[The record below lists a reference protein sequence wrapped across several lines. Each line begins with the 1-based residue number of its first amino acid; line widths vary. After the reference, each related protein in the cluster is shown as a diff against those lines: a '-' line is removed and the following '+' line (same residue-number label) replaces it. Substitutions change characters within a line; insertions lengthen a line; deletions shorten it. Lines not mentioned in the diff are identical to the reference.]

1 MDRPAGIFDVRYE
14 KDMAIV
20 RTGPQWAVLIGFLIL
35 LAVLPLFA
43 GSYFLGFM
51 ILTGIALIAVLG
63 LNILTGYAGQI
74 SIGHQA
80 FVAVGAYA
88 TSVLMDSFHWSFWA
102 TVPLAGIAAAAV
114 GVLFG
119 LPSFRLKMLYLAMS
133 TLAAQFIIV
142 AFFNHAFPD
151 YFHAVSGIRVNRPE
165 LAGIDF
171 RQNEAFYYV
180 VIVLTVLMTFFAR
193 NLVRCRLGRAFVA
206 IRDND
211 LASEVIGINVPRYKL
226 YAFAIGCFYAG
237 IAGALHATYYRS
249 VNPMQFHIDTS
260 IWYLG
265 CLIVGGMGTT
275 VGPVFGVVSLR
286 IIREVVTFV
295 SPILGGMVSPLNAPK
310 IGPALAI
317 ISWALV
323 VVLFLIFEPRGL
335 AHTWEVLKSRFRHW
349 PFKYAIE

>member
-1 MDRPAGIFDVRYE
+1 MGRPAGIFDVRYE
-14 KDMAIV
+14 QDMAIV
-20 RTGPQWAVLIGFLIL
+20 RTGPQRGVLIGFLIF

-43 GSYFLGFM
+43 GSYFLSFM
-51 ILTGIALIAVLG
+51 ILIGIALIAVLG

-80 FVAVGAYA
+80 FVAVGAYTTA
-88 TSVLMDSFHWSFWA
+88 VLMDSFNWSFWA
-102 TVPLAGIAAAAV
+102 TLPLAGVMAAVV

-133 TLAAQFIIV
+133 TLAAQFIII

-165 LAGIDF
+165 LWGIDF
-171 RQNEAFYYV
+171 RQNGPFYYV

-193 NLVRCRLGRAFVA
+193 NLVRSRLGRAFVA

-211 LASEVIGINVPRYKL
+211 LASGVIGINVARYKL

-237 IAGALHATYYRS
+237 ISGALWATYYRS
-249 VNPMQFHIDTS
+249 VNPMHFHLDVS

-265 CLIVGGMGTT
+265 CLIVGGMGST
-275 VGPVFGVVSLR
+275 VGSVFGVVFLR
-286 IIREVVTFV
+286 SIKELVVIV
-295 SPILGGMVSPLNAPK
+295 SPILAGMLSPMNAPK
-310 IGPALAI
+310 IGPAFGV

-323 VVLFLIFEPRGL
+323 VIFFLIFEPRGL
-335 AHTWEVLKSRFRHW
+335 AHTWEVLKARFRHW
-349 PFKYAIE
+349 PFKYTF

>member
-1 MDRPAGIFDVRYE
+1 
-14 KDMAIV
+14 MAIV
-20 RTGPQWAVLIGFLIL
+20 RSGPQRGVLIGFLIF
-35 LAVLPLFA
+35 LAGMPLFA
-43 GSYFLGFM
+43 GSYFLSFM
-51 ILTGIALIAVLG
+51 ILIGIALIAVLG

-80 FVAVGAYA
+80 FVAVGAYTTA
-88 TSVLMDSFHWSFWA
+88 VLMDSFNWSFWA
-102 TVPLAGIAAAAV
+102 TLPLAGVTAAAV

-133 TLAAQFIIV
+133 TLAAQFIII

-171 RQNEAFYYV
+171 RNNEAFYYV
-180 VIVLTVLMTFFAR
+180 VIVPVVLMTFFAK
-193 NLVRCRLGRAFVA
+193 NLVRSRLGRAFVA

-237 IAGALHATYYRS
+237 ISGALWATYYRN
-249 VNPMQFHIDTS
+249 VNPMHFHLDVS

-265 CLIVGGMGTT
+265 CLIVGGSGAT
-275 VGPVFGVVSLR
+275 VGSVFGVVFLR
-286 IIREVVTFV
+286 SIKELVVIV
-295 SPILGGMVSPLNAPK
+295 SPILGAMVSPMNAPK
-310 IGPALAI
+310 IGPAFGV

-323 VVLFLIFEPRGL
+323 VILFLVFEPRGL

-349 PFKYAIE
+349 PFKYAI

>member
-1 MDRPAGIFDVRYE
+1 
-14 KDMAIV
+14 
-20 RTGPQWAVLIGFLIL
+20 
-35 LAVLPLFA
+35 
-43 GSYFLGFM
+43 M
-51 ILTGIALIAVLG
+51 ILTGISLIAVVG

-80 FVAVGAYA
+80 FVAVGAYTTA
-88 TSVLMDSFHWSFWA
+88 VLMDSFHWNFWA

-133 TLAAQFIIV
+133 TLAAQFIII

-165 LAGIDF
+165 MAGIDF
-171 RQNEAFYYV
+171 RNNEAFYYV
-180 VIVLTVLMTFFAR
+180 VIVLTVLMIFFAR

-211 LASEVIGINVPRYKL
+211 LASEVIGINVPKVKL

-237 IAGALHATYYRS
+237 ISGALHATYYRS
-249 VNPMQFHIDTS
+249 VNPMQFHLDVS

-265 CLIVGGMGTT
+265 CLIVGGLGTT
-275 VGPVFGVVSLR
+275 VGGVFGVLFLR
-286 IIREVVTFV
+286 IIKEFTIIA
-295 SPILGGMVSPLNAPK
+295 SPILGGMVSPINAPK
-310 IGPALAI
+310 IGPALGV
-317 ISWALV
+317 ISWAGV
-323 VVLFLIFEPRGL
+323 VILFLIFEPRGL
-335 AHTWEVLKSRFRHW
+335 AHTWEVLKARFRHW
-349 PFKYAIE
+349 PFKFAF

>member
-14 KDMAIV
+14 QDMAVV
-20 RTGPQWAVLIGFLIL
+20 RTGPQWGVLIGFLIL
-35 LAVLPLFA
+35 LATLPLFA
-43 GSYFLGFM
+43 GSYFLSFM
-51 ILTGIALIAVLG
+51 ILTGISLIAVLG

-80 FVAVGAYA
+80 FVAVGAYTTA
-88 TSVLMDSFHWSFWA
+88 VLMDSFHWNFWA
-102 TVPLAGIAAAAV
+102 TLPLAGLAAAGV

-133 TLAAQFIIV
+133 TLAAQFIII

-151 YFHAVSGIRVNRPE
+151 YFHAVSGVRVNRPE

-171 RQNEAFYYV
+171 RNNEAFYYV
-180 VIVLTVLMTFFAR
+180 VIVITVLMTFFAK
-193 NLVRCRLGRAFVA
+193 NLVRSRLGRALVA

-211 LASEVIGINVPRYKL
+211 LASEVIGINVPKVKL
-226 YAFAIGCFYAG
+226 YAFAVGCFYAG
-237 IAGALHATYYRS
+237 ISGALHATYYRS
-249 VNPMQFHIDTS
+249 VNPMQFHIDIS

-275 VGPVFGVVSLR
+275 VGGVFGVLFLR
-286 IIREVVTFV
+286 IIREFTVIV
-295 SPILGGMVSPLNAPK
+295 SPILGTMVSPINAPK
-310 IGPALAI
+310 IGPALGV

-323 VVLFLIFEPRGL
+323 VILFLIFEPRGL
-335 AHTWEVLKSRFRHW
+335 AHTWEVLKARFRHW
-349 PFKYAIE
+349 PFKFAF

>member
-14 KDMAIV
+14 QDMAVV
-20 RTGPQWAVLIGFLIL
+20 RTGPQWGVLIGFLIL
-35 LAVLPLFA
+35 LATLPLFA
-43 GSYFLGFM
+43 GSYFLSFM
-51 ILTGIALIAVLG
+51 ILTGISLIAVLG

-80 FVAVGAYA
+80 FVAVGAYTTA
-88 TSVLMDSFHWSFWA
+88 VLMDSFHWNFWA
-102 TVPLAGIAAAAV
+102 TVPLAGLAAAGV

-133 TLAAQFIIV
+133 TLAAQFIII

-171 RQNEAFYYV
+171 RNNEAFYYV
-180 VIVLTVLMTFFAR
+180 VIVITVLMTFFAK
-193 NLVRCRLGRAFVA
+193 NLVRSRLGRALVA

-211 LASEVIGINVPRYKL
+211 LASEVIGINVSKIKL

-237 IAGALHATYYRS
+237 ISGALHATYYRS
-249 VNPMQFHIDTS
+249 VNPMQFHIDIS

-275 VGPVFGVVSLR
+275 VGGVFGVLFLR
-286 IIREVVTFV
+286 IMREFTVII
-295 SPILGGMVSPLNAPK
+295 SPILGGMVSPINAPK
-310 IGPALAI
+310 IGPALGI
-317 ISWALV
+317 ISWAGV
-323 VVLFLIFEPRGL
+323 VILFLIFEPRGL
-335 AHTWEVLKSRFRHW
+335 AHTWEVLKARFRHW
-349 PFKYAIE
+349 PFKFAF

>member
-1 MDRPAGIFDVRYE
+1 MDRPAGVFDVRYE
-14 KDMAIV
+14 QDMAVV
-20 RTGPQWAVLIGFLIL
+20 RTVPQWATLIGFLIL

-43 GSYFLGFM
+43 GSYFLSFM

-80 FVAVGAYA
+80 FVAVGAYTTA
-88 TSVLMDSFHWSFWA
+88 VLMNSFHWNFWA
-102 TVPLAGIAAAAV
+102 TVPMAGIAAAGV

-119 LPSFRLKMLYLAMS
+119 LPSFRLKMLYLTMS
-133 TLAAQFIIV
+133 TLAAQFIIM

-151 YFHAVSGIRVNRPE
+151 YFNSVSGIRVSRPE
-165 LAGIDF
+165 LWGIDF
-171 RQNEAFYYV
+171 RENEAFYYV
-180 VIVLTVLMTFFAR
+180 VIVMAVILTIFAK
-193 NLVRCRLGRAFVA
+193 NLVRSRSGRAFVA

-211 LASEVIGINVPRYKL
+211 LAGEVIGINVARYKL

-237 IAGALHATYYRS
+237 ISGALHATYYRM
-249 VNPMQFHIDTS
+249 VNPPQFTIDVS

-275 VGPVFGVVSLR
+275 VGVVYGVLFLR
-286 IIREVVTFV
+286 IIRELVTFI
-295 SPILGGMVSPLNAPK
+295 SPVLGGMVSPINAPK
-310 IGPALAI
+310 IGPGLAV
-317 ISWALV
+317 ISWAFV

-349 PFKYAIE
+349 PFKYSI

>member
-1 MDRPAGIFDVRYE
+1 MDRPAGVFDVRYE
-14 KDMAIV
+14 QDMAVV
-20 RTGPQWAVLIGFLIL
+20 RTVPQWVTLIGFLIL

-43 GSYFLGFM
+43 GSYFLSFM

-80 FVAVGAYA
+80 FVAVGAYTTA
-88 TSVLMDSFHWSFWA
+88 VLMNSFHWNFWA
-102 TVPLAGIAAAAV
+102 TVPMAGVAAAGV

-119 LPSFRLKMLYLAMS
+119 LPSFRLKMLYLTMS
-133 TLAAQFIIV
+133 TLAAQFIIM

-151 YFHAVSGIRVNRPE
+151 YFHSVSGIRVSRPE
-165 LAGIDF
+165 LGGIDF
-171 RQNEAFYYV
+171 RENEAFYYV
-180 VIVLTVLMTFFAR
+180 VITIAVLMTFFAK
-193 NLVRCRLGRAFVA
+193 NLVRSRSGRAFVA

-211 LASEVIGINVPRYKL
+211 LAGEVIGINVAGYKL
-226 YAFAIGCFYAG
+226 YAFATGCFYAG
-237 IAGALHATYYRS
+237 ISGALHASYYRM
-249 VNPMQFHIDTS
+249 VNPPQFPIDAS

-275 VGPVFGVVSLR
+275 VGAVFGVLFLR
-286 IIREVVTFV
+286 IIKELVIFI
-295 SPILGGMVSPLNAPK
+295 SPVLSGMVSPINAPK
-310 IGPALAI
+310 IGPGLAI
-317 ISWALV
+317 ISWTLV

-349 PFKYAIE
+349 PFRYSI

>member
-1 MDRPAGIFDVRYE
+1 MDRPAGVFDVRYE
-14 KDMAIV
+14 QDMAVV
-20 RTGPQWAVLIGFLIL
+20 RTGPQWATLIGFLIL

-43 GSYFLGFM
+43 GSYFLSFM

-74 SIGHQA
+74 SLGHQA
-80 FVAVGAYA
+80 FVAVGAYTTA
-88 TSVLMDSFHWSFWA
+88 VLMDSFHWNFWA
-102 TVPLAGIAAAAV
+102 TVPMAGIAAAGV

-119 LPSFRLKMLYLAMS
+119 LPSFRLKMLYLTMS
-133 TLAAQFIIV
+133 TLAAQFIIM

-151 YFHAVSGIRVNRPE
+151 YFHSVSGIRVNRPE
-165 LAGIDF
+165 LGGIDF
-171 RQNEAFYYV
+171 RENEAFYYV
-180 VIVLTVLMTFFAR
+180 VIVMAVLMTFFAK
-193 NLVRCRLGRAFVA
+193 NLVRSRSGRAFVA

-211 LASEVIGINVPRYKL
+211 LAGEVIGINVARYKL

-237 IAGALHATYYRS
+237 IAGSLWATYFRN
-249 VNPMQFHIDTS
+249 VNPPHFHIDVS

-275 VGPVFGVVSLR
+275 VGTVFGVLFLR
-286 IIREVVTFV
+286 IIKELVTFLSPILSEMV
-295 SPILGGMVSPLNAPK
+295 SPINAPK
-310 IGPALAI
+310 IGPGLAV
-317 ISWALV
+317 ISWTLV

-349 PFKYAIE
+349 PFKYSI

>member
-1 MDRPAGIFDVRYE
+1 MDRPAGYFDVRYE
-14 KDMAIV
+14 QDMAVV
-20 RTGPQWAVLIGFLIL
+20 RTGPQWGVLIGFLIL
-35 LAVLPLFA
+35 LATLPLFA
-43 GSYFLGFM
+43 GSYFLSFM
-51 ILTGIALIAVLG
+51 ILTGISLIAVVG

-80 FVAVGAYA
+80 FVAVGAYTTA
-88 TSVLMDSFHWSFWA
+88 VLMDSFHWNFWA
-102 TVPLAGIAAAAV
+102 TVPLAGLAAAGV

-133 TLAAQFIIV
+133 TLAAQFIII

-171 RQNEAFYYV
+171 RNNEAFYYV
-180 VIVLTVLMTFFAR
+180 VIVITVLMIFFAK
-193 NLVRCRLGRAFVA
+193 NLVRSRLGRALVA

-211 LASEVIGINVPRYKL
+211 LASEVIGINVPKVKL

-237 IAGALHATYYRS
+237 ISGALHATYYRS
-249 VNPMQFHIDTS
+249 VNPMQFHLDVS

-275 VGPVFGVVSLR
+275 VGGVFGVVFLR
-286 IIREVVTFV
+286 SIKELTVIV
-295 SPILGGMVSPLNAPK
+295 SPMLGGMVSPINAPK
-310 IGPALAI
+310 IGPALGI
-317 ISWALV
+317 ISWAGV
-323 VVLFLIFEPRGL
+323 VILFLIFEPRGL
-335 AHTWEVLKSRFRHW
+335 AHTWEVLKARFRHW
-349 PFKYAIE
+349 PFKFAF

>member
-1 MDRPAGIFDVRYE
+1 MDRPAGVFDIRYE
-14 KDMAIV
+14 QDMAVI
-20 RTGPQWAVLIGFLIL
+20 RTGPQWIVLIGFLIF
-35 LAVLPLFA
+35 LAALPVFA
-43 GSYFLGFM
+43 SSYFLSLM
-51 ILTGIALIAVLG
+51 ILTGIPLIAVLG

-80 FVAVGAYA
+80 FVAVGAYTTA
-88 TSVLMDSFHWSFWA
+88 VLMDSFRLNFWA
-102 TVPLAGIAAAAV
+102 TVPLAGIAAAGF

-119 LPSFRLKMLYLAMS
+119 LPSFRLKMLYLTMS
-133 TLAAQFIIV
+133 TLAAQFIIM

-165 LAGIDF
+165 LGGIDF
-171 RQNEAFYYV
+171 RENEPFYYV
-180 VIVLTVLMTFFAR
+180 VMGIAVLMTFFSR
-193 NLVRCRLGRAFVA
+193 NLVRGRLGRAFVA

-211 LASEVIGINVPRYKL
+211 LAGEVIGINVARYKL

-237 IAGALHATYYRS
+237 IAGSLHASYYRM
-249 VNPMQFHIDTS
+249 VNPPQFPIDVS

-275 VGPVFGVVSLR
+275 IGVVFGVLFLR
-286 IIREVVTFV
+286 IIKELVVFI
-295 SPILGGMVSPLNAPK
+295 SPILGSMVSPIDAPK
-310 IGPALAI
+310 IGPGLGL

-349 PFKYAIE
+349 PFKYSL

>member
-1 MDRPAGIFDVRYE
+1 
-14 KDMAIV
+14 
-20 RTGPQWAVLIGFLIL
+20 
-35 LAVLPLFA
+35 
-43 GSYFLGFM
+43 
-51 ILTGIALIAVLG
+51 LIAVFG

-74 SIGHQA
+74 SIGHMA
-80 FVAVGAYA
+80 FVAVGAYTTA
-88 TSVLMDSFHWSFWA
+88 VLMDSFHWNFWL
-102 TVPLAGIAAAAV
+102 TLPLAGIAAAGV

-133 TLAAQFIIV
+133 TLAAQFIII

-171 RQNEAFYYV
+171 RNNEAFYYV
-180 VIVLTVLMTFFAR
+180 VIVITVLMTFFAK
-193 NLVRCRLGRAFVA
+193 NLVRNRLGRAFVA

-211 LASEVIGINVPRYKL
+211 LASEVIGINVPKVKL

-237 IAGALHATYYRS
+237 ISGALHATYYRS
-249 VNPMQFHIDTS
+249 VNPMQFHLDVS

-275 VGPVFGVVSLR
+275 VGPVFGVVFLR
-286 IIREVVTFV
+286 SIKELTVIV
-295 SPILGGMVSPLNAPK
+295 SPILGTMVSPINAPK
-310 IGPALAI
+310 IGPALGI

-323 VVLFLIFEPRGL
+323 VILFLIFEPRGL
-335 AHTWEVLKSRFRHW
+335 AHTWEVLKTRFRHW
-349 PFKYAIE
+349 PFKFAF

>member
-1 MDRPAGIFDVRYE
+1 MDRPAGVFDVRYE
-14 KDMAIV
+14 QDMAVI
-20 RTGPQWAVLIGFLIL
+20 RTSPQWIVLIGFLIF
-35 LAVLPLFA
+35 LAALPLFA

-80 FVAVGAYA
+80 FVAVGAYTTA
-88 TSVLMDSFHWSFWA
+88 VLMDSFRWNFWA
-102 TVPLAGIAAAAV
+102 TVPMAGIAAGGV

-119 LPSFRLKMLYLAMS
+119 LPSFRLKMIYLVMS
-133 TLAAQFIIV
+133 TLAAQFIII
-142 AFFNHAFPD
+142 AFFGHAFPD

-165 LAGIDF
+165 LWGIDF
-171 RQNEAFYYV
+171 RENEPFYYV
-180 VIVLTVLMTFFAR
+180 VMGITVLMTFFSR
-193 NLVRCRLGRAFVA
+193 NLVRGRLGRAFVA

-211 LASEVIGINVPRYKL
+211 LAGEVIGINVARYKL
-226 YAFAIGCFYAG
+226 NAFAIGCFYAG
-237 IAGALHATYYRS
+237 IAGSLHATYYRM
-249 VNPMQFHIDTS
+249 VNPPQFPIDVS

-275 VGPVFGVVSLR
+275 IGAVFGVLFLR
-286 IIREVVTFV
+286 IIRELVVFI
-295 SPILGGMVSPLNAPK
+295 SPILAGMVSPLDAPK
-310 IGPALAI
+310 IGPGLGI

-349 PFKYAIE
+349 PFKYSI

>member
-1 MDRPAGIFDVRYE
+1 MDRPAGVFDVRYE
-14 KDMAIV
+14 QDMAVV
-20 RTGPQWAVLIGFLIL
+20 RTGPQWATLIGFLIL

-43 GSYFLGFM
+43 GSYFLSFM

-74 SIGHQA
+74 SLGHQA
-80 FVAVGAYA
+80 FVAVGAYTTA
-88 TSVLMDSFHWSFWA
+88 VLMDSLHWNFWA
-102 TVPLAGIAAAAV
+102 TVPMAGIAAAGV

-119 LPSFRLKMLYLAMS
+119 LPSFRLKMLYLTMS
-133 TLAAQFIIV
+133 TLAAQFIIM

-151 YFHAVSGIRVNRPE
+151 YFHSVSGIRVNRPE
-165 LAGIDF
+165 LGGIDF
-171 RQNEAFYYV
+171 RENEAFYYV
-180 VIVLTVLMTFFAR
+180 VIVMAVLMTFFAK
-193 NLVRCRLGRAFVA
+193 NLVRSRSGRAFVA

-211 LASEVIGINVPRYKL
+211 LAGEVIGINVARYKL

-237 IAGALHATYYRS
+237 IAGSLWATYFRN
-249 VNPMQFHIDTS
+249 VNPPHFHIDVS

-275 VGPVFGVVSLR
+275 VGAVFGVLFLR
-286 IIREVVTFV
+286 IIKELVTFLSPILSEMV
-295 SPILGGMVSPLNAPK
+295 SPINAPK
-310 IGPALAI
+310 IGPGLAV
-317 ISWALV
+317 ISWTLV

-349 PFKYAIE
+349 PFKYSI

>member
-14 KDMAIV
+14 QDMAVV
-20 RTGPQWAVLIGFLIL
+20 RTGPQWGVLIGFLIL
-35 LAVLPLFA
+35 LATLPLFA
-43 GSYFLGFM
+43 GSYFLSFM
-51 ILTGIALIAVLG
+51 ILTGISLIAVLG

-80 FVAVGAYA
+80 FVAVGAYTTA
-88 TSVLMDSFHWSFWA
+88 VLMDSFHWNFWA
-102 TVPLAGIAAAAV
+102 TVPLAGLAAAGV

-133 TLAAQFIIV
+133 TLAAQFIII

-171 RQNEAFYYV
+171 RNNEAFYYV
-180 VIVLTVLMTFFAR
+180 VIVITVLMTFFAK
-193 NLVRCRLGRAFVA
+193 NLVRSRLGRALVA

-211 LASEVIGINVPRYKL
+211 LASEVIGINVPKIKL

-237 IAGALHATYYRS
+237 ISGALHATYYRS
-249 VNPMQFHIDTS
+249 VNPMQFHIDVS

-275 VGPVFGVVSLR
+275 VGAVFGVLFLR
-286 IIREVVTFV
+286 IIREFTVII
-295 SPILGGMVSPLNAPK
+295 SPILGGMVSPINAPK
-310 IGPALAI
+310 IGPALGI
-317 ISWALV
+317 ISWAGV
-323 VVLFLIFEPRGL
+323 VILFLVFEPRGL
-335 AHTWEVLKSRFRHW
+335 AHTWEVLKARFRHW
-349 PFKYAIE
+349 PFKFAF

>member
-1 MDRPAGIFDVRYE
+1 MERPAGVFDVRYE
-14 KDMAIV
+14 LDLAIV
-20 RTGPQWAVLIGFLIL
+20 RTAPQWGTLIGFLIL
-35 LAVLPLFA
+35 LALLPLFA

-74 SIGHQA
+74 SLGHQA
-80 FVAVGAYA
+80 FVAVGAYTTA
-88 TSVLMDSFHWSFWA
+88 VLMDSFHWNFWA

-119 LPSFRLKMLYLAMS
+119 LPSFRLKMLYLAMT
-133 TLAAQFIIV
+133 TLAAQFIII

-171 RQNEAFYYV
+171 RNNEAFYYV
-180 VIVLTVLMTFFAR
+180 VIVIAVVMTFLAK

-211 LASEVIGINVPRYKL
+211 LASEVIGIHVAKYKL

-237 IAGALHATYYRS
+237 IAGSLWATYYRS
-249 VNPMQFHIDTS
+249 VNPLHFHLDAS

-265 CLIVGGMGTT
+265 CLIVGGMGTA
-275 VGPVFGVVSLR
+275 VGAVFGVLFLRTIKEIVVIVSPNLG
-286 IIREVVTFV
+286 ELV
-295 SPILGGMVSPLNAPK
+295 SPIDAPK
-310 IGPALAI
+310 IGPALGV

-323 VVLFLIFEPRGL
+323 VILFLIFEPRGL

-349 PFKYAIE
+349 PFKYAI

>member
-14 KDMAIV
+14 QDMAIV
-20 RTGPQWAVLIGFLIL
+20 RSGPQRGVLTGFLIL

-43 GSYFLGFM
+43 GSYFLSFM
-51 ILTGIALIAVLG
+51 ILIGIALIAVLG

-80 FVAVGAYA
+80 FVAVGAYTTA
-88 TSVLMDSFHWSFWA
+88 VLMDSFNWSFWA
-102 TVPLAGIAAAAV
+102 TLPLAGVMAAAV

-133 TLAAQFIIV
+133 TLAAQFIII

-171 RQNEAFYYV
+171 RNNEAFYYV
-180 VIVLTVLMTFFAR
+180 AIVPTVLMTFFAK
-193 NLVRCRLGRAFVA
+193 NLVRSRLGRAFVA

-211 LASEVIGINVPRYKL
+211 LASEVIGINATRYKL

-237 IAGALHATYYRS
+237 ISGALWATYYRN
-249 VNPMQFHIDTS
+249 VNPMHFHLDVS

-265 CLIVGGMGTT
+265 CLIVGGSGTT
-275 VGPVFGVVSLR
+275 VGAVFGVVFLR
-286 IIREVVTFV
+286 SIKELVVII
-295 SPILGGMVSPLNAPK
+295 SPILAGMVSPMNAPK
-310 IGPALAI
+310 IGPAFGV

-323 VVLFLIFEPRGL
+323 VILFLIFEPRGL

-349 PFKYAIE
+349 PFKYAI

>member
-14 KDMAIV
+14 QDMAVV
-20 RTGPQWAVLIGFLIL
+20 RTGPQWSVLIGFLIL
-35 LAVLPLFA
+35 LATLPLFA
-43 GSYFLGFM
+43 GSYFLSFM
-51 ILTGIALIAVLG
+51 ILTGISLIAVLG

-80 FVAVGAYA
+80 FVAVGAYTTA
-88 TSVLMDSFHWSFWA
+88 VLMDSFHWSFWA
-102 TVPLAGIAAAAV
+102 TLPLAGLAAAGV

-133 TLAAQFIIV
+133 TLAAQFIII

-171 RQNEAFYYV
+171 RNNEAFYYV
-180 VIVLTVLMTFFAR
+180 VIVITVLMTFFAK
-193 NLVRCRLGRAFVA
+193 NLVRSRLGRALVA

-211 LASEVIGINVPRYKL
+211 LASEVIGINVSKIKL

-237 IAGALHATYYRS
+237 ISGALHATYYRS
-249 VNPMQFHIDTS
+249 VNPMQFHIDIS

-275 VGPVFGVVSLR
+275 VGGVFGVLFLR
-286 IIREVVTFV
+286 IIREFTVIV
-295 SPILGGMVSPLNAPK
+295 SPILGGMVSPINAPK
-310 IGPALAI
+310 IGPALGI
-317 ISWALV
+317 ISWAGV
-323 VVLFLIFEPRGL
+323 VILFLIFEPRGL
-335 AHTWEVLKSRFRHW
+335 AHTWEVLKARFRHW
-349 PFKYAIE
+349 PFKFAF

>member
-1 MDRPAGIFDVRYE
+1 MERPAGIFDVRYE
-14 KDMAIV
+14 QDLAIV
-20 RTGPQWAVLIGFLIL
+20 RTRPQWAVLIGLLVF

-43 GSYFLGFM
+43 DAYFLSFM
-51 ILTGIALIAVLG
+51 ILTGIALTAVLG

-74 SIGHQA
+74 SLGHQA
-80 FVAVGAYA
+80 FLAVGAYTTA
-88 TSVLMDSFHWSFWA
+88 VLMDSLHWSFWA

-119 LPSFRLKMLYLAMS
+119 LPSFRLKMLYLAMT
-133 TLAAQFIIV
+133 TLAAQFIII

-151 YFHAVSGIRVNRPE
+151 YFHAVGGIKVDRPK

-171 RQNEAFYYV
+171 RNTEAVYYV
-180 VIVLTVLMTFFAR
+180 VIVITVIMTFLAK

-211 LASEVIGINVPRYKL
+211 LAAEVIGINVAKCKL

-237 IAGALHATYYRS
+237 IAGSLWASYYRNVS
-249 VNPMQFHIDTS
+249 PLHFHIDVS

-265 CLIVGGMGTT
+265 CLIVGGMGST
-275 VGPVFGVVSLR
+275 VGAVLGVLLMR
-286 IIREVVTFV
+286 ILKEAVTFLT
-295 SPILGGMVSPLNAPK
+295 PILGEMVSPMDAPK
-310 IGPALAI
+310 IGPALGV
-317 ISWALV
+317 ISWAAV
-323 VVLFLIFEPRGL
+323 VILFLIFEPRGL

-349 PFKYAIE
+349 PFKYGI